1 MKNVM
6 SFEQFSLNEGKTKTP
21 SPMSDFKRKEK
32 EEKERWKKIEKE
44 MLDDEK
50 KMKANAQSD
59 MKKFFSDDR
68 KAGLPNSS
76 DKNKIKNAI
85 IDTSE
90 IEERERKKWKKLE
103 NDMLEDERDM
113 KRDAEKDMKTF
124 FKKIKSTPSTYSSGS
139 SSRSSS
145 TSIPSGLYYSSQYKS
160 RKPKTTSELKRLIE
174 TGAIEQVYNGAYH
187 FSLTCSSKENGVKKY
202 FFRFI

>member
-1 MKNVM
+1 MKNLM
-6 SFEQFSLNEGKTKTP
+6 SFEQFSLNEGKTKTS

-68 KAGLPNSS
+68 KAGLPNSN
-76 DKNKIKNAI
+76 DKNKIKNAV

-124 FKKIKSTPSTYSSGS
+124 FKKIKSTPSTQS
-139 SSRSSS
+139 SSSNYDSRQMGKREISD
-145 TSIPSGLYYSSQYKS
+145 LHYSSQYKS

-174 TGAIEQVYNGAYH
+174 TGAIEQVYNGVYH
-187 FSLTCSSKENGVKKY
+187 FSLKENGVKKY